1 MVTHATNKTSRWR
14 FFPLPFSSS
23 PLINVVHEL
32 VNDQGV
38 FWCKKAISLNTSL
51 FWFKSSQDKIV
62 HWQQENAGLLLTI
75 DHYEKNNNNISPIHA
90 KLYFAVHVVQTV
102 FINVSNNVLF
112 IYYHVSWEFQ
122 YAGKSREH
130 GLMRAYLLQ

>member
-1 MVTHATNKTSRWR
+1 M
-14 FFPLPFSSS
+14 
-23 PLINVVHEL
+23 
-32 VNDQGV
+32 
-38 FWCKKAISLNTSL
+38 
-51 FWFKSSQDKIV
+51 
-62 HWQQENAGLLLTI
+62 
-75 DHYEKNNNNISPIHA
+75 EKNNNIPPIHA
-90 KLYFAVHVVQTV
+90 KLYFAVVQTV